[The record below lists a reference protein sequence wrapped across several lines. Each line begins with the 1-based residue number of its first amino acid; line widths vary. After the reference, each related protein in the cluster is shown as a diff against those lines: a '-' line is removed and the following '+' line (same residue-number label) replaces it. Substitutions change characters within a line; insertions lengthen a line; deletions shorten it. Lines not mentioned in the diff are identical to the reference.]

1 MTPRRTPRSG
11 ENADEI
17 AGENAGEWQ
26 ELGRA
31 VRERRL
37 GSGLTLI
44 GLAARVGLSQ
54 PFLSQ
59 VENGRARPSL
69 MSLHRIAEA
78 LGSTPQALFGGVAD
92 PEAGPVVVRADDVR
106 IVDVGTMEPAESTC
120 HMLLAGDSPFRLLE
134 FDGLPSEFIE
144 YFAHDGF
151 EATYVITGR
160 VQIDIA
166 GEITE
171 LGPGDSISYPSRLPH
186 RLRSLGKRRA
196 SVLMIETTMEAVQ
209 ANGVAKSAPA
219 RHPTKRPRRPLTTI
233 VDEPSRSARNA

>member
-1 MTPRRTPRSG
+1 MSSAPIKPAPG
-11 ENADEI
+11 AEA
-17 AGENAGEWQ
+17 AEWQ

-37 GSGLTLI
+37 AARLTLV

-78 LGSTPQALFGGVAD
+78 LGSTPQALFSGTTD
-92 PEAGPVVVRADDVR
+92 PEAGPVMVRADDVR
-106 IVDVGTMEPAESTC
+106 IIDVGMTEPAESTC
-120 HMLLAGDSPFRLLE
+120 HMLLAGDAPFRMLE

-151 EATYVITGR
+151 EATYVIAGR

-171 LGPGDSISYPSRLPH
+171 LGPGDSISYPARLPH
-186 RLRSLGKRRA
+186 RLRGLGKRRA
-196 SVLMIETTMEAVQ
+196 RVLMIETTMGAVTS
-209 ANGVAKSAPA
+209 NRVVKNAPA
-219 RHPTKRPRRPLTTI
+219 AHPGKRPRRTPRKRVGGPT
-233 VDEPSRSARNA
+233 RSKRGA

>member
-1 MTPRRTPRSG
+1 MSAPLTPAAG
-11 ENADEI
+11 AD
-17 AGENAGEWQ
+17 AVEWQ

-37 GSGLTLI
+37 AGGLTLV

-78 LGSTPQALFGGVAD
+78 LGSTPQALFAGAID

-106 IVDVGTMEPAESTC
+106 IVDVGTVEPAESTC
-120 HMLLAGDSPFRLLE
+120 HLLLAGDAPFRLLE

-151 EATYVITGR
+151 EATYVIAGR

-166 GEITE
+166 GEITD
-171 LGPGDSISYPSRLPH
+171 LSPGDSISYPARMPH
-186 RLRSLGKRRA
+186 RLRALGKRRA
-196 SVLMIETTMEAVQ
+196 SVLMIETTMEAVK
-209 ANGVAKSAPA
+209 ANGVVKNADA
-219 RHPTKRPRRPLTTI
+219 RHPTKRPRRPSKKK
-233 VDEPSRSARNA
+233 VGEPGRSAQDA

>member
-1 MTPRRTPRSG
+1 MSAPLTPAAG
-11 ENADEI
+11 AD
-17 AGENAGEWQ
+17 AVEWQ

-37 GSGLTLI
+37 AGGLTLV

-78 LGSTPQALFGGVAD
+78 LGSTPQALFAGAID

-106 IVDVGTMEPAESTC
+106 IVDVGTVEPAESTC
-120 HMLLAGDSPFRLLE
+120 HLLLAGDAPFRLLE

-151 EATYVITGR
+151 EATYVIAGR

-166 GEITE
+166 GEITD
-171 LGPGDSISYPSRLPH
+171 LSPGDSISYPARMPH
-186 RLRSLGKRRA
+186 RLRALGKRRA
-196 SVLMIETTMEAVQ
+196 SVLMIETTMEAVK
-209 ANGVAKSAPA
+209 ANGVVKHADA
-219 RHPTKRPRRPLTTI
+219 RHPTKRPRRPSKKK
-233 VDEPSRSARNA
+233 VGEPGRSAQDA

>member
-1 MTPRRTPRSG
+1 MTARRPPGSG
-11 ENADEI
+11 GDVV
-17 AGENAGEWQ
+17 EWQ

-31 VRERRL
+31 VRERRRAN
-37 GSGLTLI
+37 GLTLV

-69 MSLHRIAEA
+69 MSLHLIAEA
-78 LGSTPQALFGGVAD
+78 LGSTPQALFAGASD
-92 PEAGPVVVRADDVR
+92 PDAGPVVVRADEVR
-106 IVDVGTMEPAESTC
+106 IVDVGRGELAESTC
-120 HMLLAGDSPFRLLE
+120 HMLLAGDAPFRLLE

-144 YFAHDGF
+144 YFVHDGF
-151 EATYVITGR
+151 EATYVIAGR

-186 RLRSLGKRRA
+186 RLRALGKRRA
-196 SVLMIETTMEAVQ
+196 SVLMIETTMEAVKT
-209 ANGVAKSAPA
+209 NGVAKQAPA
-219 RHPTKRPRRPLTTI
+219 RHPTKRLRRLPRKK
-233 VDEPSRSARNA
+233 VGEPRMRARDA

>member
-1 MTPRRTPRSG
+1 MTGRRDLETG
-11 ENADEI
+11 EGAV
-17 AGENAGEWQ
+17 EWQ

-37 GSGLTLI
+37 ASGLTLV
-44 GLAARVGLSQ
+44 GLAARVDLSQ

-78 LGSTPQALFGGVAD
+78 LGSTPQALFAGASD
-92 PEAGPVVVRADDVR
+92 PEAGPIVVRADDAR
-106 IVDVGTMEPAESTC
+106 IIDVENGVQAESTC
-120 HMLLAGDSPFRLLE
+120 HLLLAGDAPFRLLE

-151 EATYVITGR
+151 EATYVIVGR

-166 GEITE
+166 GEITD
-171 LGPGDSISYPSRLPH
+171 LGAGDSISYPARLPH
-186 RLRSLGKRRA
+186 RLRALGKRRA
-196 SVLMIETTMEAVQ
+196 SVLVIETTMEAVKDK
-209 ANGVAKSAPA
+209 GVVKHALAAHPA
-219 RHPTKRPRRPLTTI
+219 KRPRRPPKKK
-233 VDEPSRSARNA
+233 VGEPKRRARDA

>member
-1 MTPRRTPRSG
+1 MTARHNPK
-11 ENADEI
+11 ADEV
-17 AGENAGEWQ
+17 ATEWQ

-31 VRERRL
+31 VRDRRL
-37 GSGLTLI
+37 ASGLTLV

-78 LGSTPQALFGGVAD
+78 LGSTPQALFAGTSD

-106 IVDVGTMEPAESTC
+106 IVDVGTREPAESTC
-120 HMLLAGDSPFRLLE
+120 HMLLAGDAPFRLLE

-151 EATYVITGR
+151 EATYVIAGR
-160 VQIDIA
+160 VQIDVA
-166 GEITE
+166 GEITD
-171 LGPGDSISYPSRLPH
+171 LGPGDSISYPARLPH
-186 RLRSLGKRRA
+186 RLRALGKRRA
-196 SVLMIETTMEAVQ
+196 SVLMIETTMEAMK
-209 ANGVAKSAPA
+209 ANVVVKHPPV
-219 RHPTKRPRRPLTTI
+219 RHPTKRPRRP
-233 VDEPSRSARNA
+233 PSTKGGKPRESTRDA

>member
-1 MTPRRTPRSG
+1 MTARRNPGSG
-11 ENADEI
+11 EDAV
-17 AGENAGEWQ
+17 EWQ

-31 VRERRL
+31 VRERRRA
-37 GSGLTLI
+37 SGLTLVA
-44 GLAARVGLSQ
+44 LAARVGLSQ

-92 PEAGPVVVRADDVR
+92 PEAGPAVVRADDVR
-106 IVDVGTMEPAESTC
+106 LVDVAEGGPTESTC
-120 HMLLAGDSPFRLLE
+120 HLLLAGDVPFRLLE
-134 FDGLPSEFIE
+134 FDGLPGEFIE

-151 EATYVITGR
+151 EATYVIEGR

-196 SVLMIETTMEAVQ
+196 RVLMIETTMEAVK
-209 ANGVAKSAPA
+209 ANGAVKHAPA
-219 RHPTKRPRRPLTTI
+219 RHPTKRPRRPPRKKVGT
-233 VDEPSRSARNA
+233 PRRSARDA